1 MNDQLILKFPSH
13 QAYKR
18 EDFYVSPGN
27 QEAYDFISSWPRWIK
42 RIVNIFGP
50 SGSGKS
56 HLASILKNKTSCVQ
70 INSNEIDEKIFIR
83 YKTKETLII
92 ENLDKKISEK
102 LLFSLWN
109 VALQDNKYL
118 MTTSK
123 KPISSYKFKLKD
135 LESRVKSSLIFGINL
150 PNDDLIS
157 VILAKNF
164 SDKQIKVEKK
174 HIDYI
179 IKRIDRSYEKISQ
192 FILTLD
198 KYSLK
203 KGSPFGL
210 KLIKEV
216 IKMI

>member
-1 MNDQLILKFPSH
+1 MNDQLILKFPTY
-13 QAYKR
+13 QAYKK
-18 EDFYVSPGN
+18 EDFYVSPSN
-27 QEAYDFISSWPRWIK
+27 QEAYDFINNWPKWIK
-42 RIVNIFGP
+42 RIINIFGP

-56 HLASILKNKTSCVQ
+56 HLASILKNKTSCLK
-70 INSNEIDEKIFIR
+70 IDSKELNEKIFLKF
-83 YKTKETLII
+83 KTKEVLII
-92 ENLDKKISEK
+92 ENLNEKISEK

-109 VALQDNKYL
+109 IALQDNKYL
-118 MTTSK
+118 LITSI
-123 KPISSYKFKLKD
+123 KPISSYKFKLTD
-135 LESRVKSSLIFGINL
+135 LISRVKSSLAIGIDL
-150 PNDDLIS
+150 PGDDLIS

-203 KGSPFGL
+203 KGSPFSL

-216 IKMI
+216 LKMI

>member
-18 EDFYVSPGN
+18 EDFYVSPSN
-27 QEAYDFISSWPRWIK
+27 QEAYDFINSWPRWIK
-42 RIVNIFGP
+42 KIVNIFGP

-56 HLASILKNKTSCVQ
+56 HLASILKNKTSCLK
-70 INSNEIDEKIFIR
+70 INSKELNEKIFIR

-135 LESRVKSSLIFGINL
+135 LESRVKSSLIIGINL

-192 FILTLD
+192 FIFTLD

-203 KGSPFGL
+203 KGSPFSL

-216 IKMI
+216 LKMI